1 MFYVA
6 ITRAR
11 RRVFVLSDGGL
22 PSPFVLEL
30 IDGGYDI
37 TVFGRLP
44 ENDVP
49 CPRCIRGCLERREN
63 ARSGGTFYGC
73 SNWPYCDYRQSSCPA
88 CRTGITGQGGRHLPL
103 PRLRPSHRG
112 LPQMRWLAATQDQ
125 QVRPVPGVLELARLR
140 LHPEHPKRK
149 GTDCNIEPILFHA
162 LSDVASNPRASIECV
177 NLHCR

>member
-88 CRTGITGQGGRHLPL
+88 CRTGLPVKGDGTFRCRDCGRAIEGCPKCD
-103 PRLRPSHRG
+103 G
-112 LPQMRWLAATQDQ
+112 WLQPKTSRYDPFLGCSNWPDCDYIQNIQREKARTATSTNT
-125 QVRPVPGVLELARLR
+125 VSR
-140 LHPEHPKRK
+140 
-149 GTDCNIEPILFHA
+149 II
-162 LSDVASNPRASIECV
+162 
-177 NLHCR
+177 